1 MTPEFASYASRYT
14 TLVRTTQGVPR
25 FPPDL
30 AAAVEGDAISGRRP
44 YTLAISLSGD
54 ENKYTV
60 SYIER
65 RVGPTASLYVATRR
79 NIDDGHPMT
88 LWLARTLVKYAK
100 LCGRSVCYNS
110 CSEENVV
117 SFLVN
122 RNDARVT
129 FFACR
134 DGQRFP
140 LHEGTVMLPGEV

>member
-1 MTPEFASYASRYT
+1 M
-14 TLVRTTQGVPR
+14 
-25 FPPDL
+25 
-30 AAAVEGDAISGRRP
+30 EGDAISGRRP
-44 YTLAISLSGD
+44 YTLQIGVVGD
-54 ENKYTV
+54 ENKYSV
-60 SYIER
+60 SYIEC

-100 LCGRSVCYNS
+100 LCGRSVCYGMA
-110 CSEENVV
+110 SEENVV

-134 DGQRFP
+134 DGQRFR
-140 LHEGTVMLPGEV
+140 LHDGTIMLPSEVYR